1 MNKTLK
7 VATSFVLIGLSAAW
21 FGFMVANWV
30 GLYESP
36 NYSSRGALL
45 YGYDTLTRPSTFI
58 FLAALTCLAVFSGLA
73 YRSSDVL
80 VAKKT
85 PGALPVFRFATVG
98 VIVSLVSLVI
108 FALSA
113 FFASFNGVSSN
124 GRGIADQLT
133 GIYLPIIL
141 AAAICVFLLLSAT
154 VYRKSVSTGETLSPE
169 QKRAKREAALAF
181 VYPIVGTTLAL
192 LIGLTVYQASRE
204 NPQTWVWVII
214 LAVVGGSVAL
224 GSIYAARTKAHGTT
238 QTKAKKAAGTAA
250 LSLNFVLVVLF
261 VVVVT
266 FMAFGFG
273 ISAIQELH
281 SYPGYFTSDQSQLI
295 EPITIGW
302 FLHSM
307 LPAMLTLALVDV
319 TAYIAV
325 RIRSIVSSS

>member
-7 VATSFVLIGLSAAW
+7 TATAFVLIGLTSAW
-21 FGFMVANWV
+21 FGFMTANWV

-45 YGYDTLTRPSTFI
+45 YGYDSLTKPSTYI
-58 FLAALTCLAVFSGLA
+58 FLVALACLAVFSGLA
-73 YRSSDVL
+73 YRMSDVL

-133 GIYLPIIL
+133 GVYLPIIL

-154 VYRKSVSTGETLSPE
+154 VYRKSVSVVGTISPE
-169 QKRAKREAALAF
+169 QKKAKREAALAF

-192 LIGLTVYQASRE
+192 LIGLTVYQSSRE

-214 LAVVGGSVAL
+214 LAIVGGSVAL
-224 GSIYAARTKAHGTT
+224 GSIYAARTKAHGTN
-238 QTKAKKAAGTAA
+238 QVKAKKEAGTAA

-266 FMAFGFG
+266 FMSFGFG
-273 ISAIQELH
+273 FSAIQELQR
-281 SYPGYFTSDQSQLI
+281 SYFGNAQEQHVN
-295 EPITIGW
+295 PITLGW

>member
-7 VATSFVLIGLSAAW
+7 TATSFVLIGLTSAW
-21 FGFMVANWV
+21 FGFMAANWV

-45 YGYDTLTRPSTFI
+45 YGYDSLTRPSTYT
-58 FLAALTCLAVFSGLA
+58 FLVALVALAVFSGLA
-73 YRSSDVL
+73 YRLADVQ
-80 VAKKT
+80 VAKKE
-85 PGALPVFRFATVG
+85 PGSLPVFRFATVG

-108 FALSA
+108 FALSC
-113 FFASFNGVSSN
+113 FFASFNSFFGQERTVV
-124 GRGIADQLT
+124 DQLT
-133 GIYLPIIL
+133 GIYVPIIL
-141 AAAICVFLLLSAT
+141 AAAVCVFLLLSAT
-154 VYRKSVSTGETLSPE
+154 VYRKSVAVVGKVSPE
-169 QKRAKREAALAF
+169 QKKAKRDAALAF

-192 LIGLTVYQASRE
+192 LIGLTVYQIARQ
-204 NPQTWVWVII
+204 NPQVWVWVLI
-214 LAVVGGSVAL
+214 LAIVGGSVAA
-224 GSIYAARTKAHGTT
+224 GSIYAARTRAHNVI
-238 QTKAKKAAGTAA
+238 QTKPKKEAGTAA

-273 ISAIQELH
+273 ISAIQELQR
-281 SYPGYFTSDQSQLI
+281 SYFGNGSRQQVS
-295 EPITIGW
+295 PITLGW

-325 RIRSIVSSS
+325 RIRSIISAK

>member
-7 VATSFVLIGLSAAW
+7 AATAFVLIGLTSAW
-21 FGFMVANWV
+21 FGFMAANWV

-45 YGYDTLTRPSTFI
+45 YGYDSLTKPSTYI
-58 FLAALTCLAVFSGLA
+58 FLVALACIAVFSGLA
-73 YRSSDVL
+73 YRMSDVL

-124 GRGIADQLT
+124 GRGIVDQLT
-133 GIYLPIIL
+133 GVYLPIIL

-154 VYRKSVSTGETLSPE
+154 VYRKSVSVVGTISPE
-169 QKRAKREAALAF
+169 QKKAKREAALAF

-192 LIGLTVYQASRE
+192 LIGLTVYQSSRE
-204 NPQTWVWVII
+204 NPQTWVWVLI
-214 LAVVGGSVAL
+214 LAIVGGSVAL
-224 GSIYAARTKAHGTT
+224 GSIYAARTKAHGTN
-238 QTKAKKAAGTAA
+238 QLKAKKEAGTAA

-273 ISAIQELH
+273 LTAIQELQR
-281 SYPGYFTSDQSQLI
+281 SYFGNAQHQNINTVTL
-295 EPITIGW
+295 GW

-307 LPAMLTLALVDV
+307 LPAMLTLTLVDV

-325 RIRSIVSSS
+325 RIRSIVSAK